1 MKKLLIGIVVASTI
15 FFVALSSVSFAGD
28 VALRSS
34 ESSTKAQQ
42 PNSVANAATSVPSP
56 AGASSPTQNKDL
68 NTQLLAVLS
77 SLLGSSSPI
86 AGVVVL
92 DQPITRPNPPMTVPP
107 DDTPPRIPVDDEYIK
122 CDDGWEVDF

>member
-1 MKKLLIGIVVASTI
+1 MKKLLVGVVVASTI
-15 FFVALSSVSFAGD
+15 LFVALSSVSFAGD

-56 AGASSPTQNKDL
+56 AGASPTQNKDL

-77 SLLGSSSPI
+77 SLLGSRSPI

-107 DDTPPRIPVDDEYIK
+107 DDTPPRIPVYEENVK
-122 CDDGWEVDF
+122 CDDGWVESH